1 MVELNKIQKVV
12 LLSGIIL
19 IVMMSL
25 IPPWRSVD
33 TNLDGIG
40 SWDGGFL
47 GYSFFLIMP
56 EKNSRYGAEVD
67 VKHLMVQYLVVVIIT
82 MGGVFLTAGVN
93 SNPLDDLKAYL
104 DETDNDSS

>member
-25 IPPWRSVD
+25 IPPWKGVG
-33 TNLDGIG
+33 LPG
-40 SWDGGFL
+40 SGNFGGVNGFAL
-47 GYSFFLIMP
+47 GYSFFAKKP
-56 EKNSRYGAEVD
+56 SSRFGAEVD
-67 VKHLMVQYLVVVIIT
+67 VKRLMAQYLAVVIVT
-82 MGGVFLTAGVN
+82 VGGVFLTAGVD
-93 SNPLDDLKAYL
+93 SNLFDDLKAYL